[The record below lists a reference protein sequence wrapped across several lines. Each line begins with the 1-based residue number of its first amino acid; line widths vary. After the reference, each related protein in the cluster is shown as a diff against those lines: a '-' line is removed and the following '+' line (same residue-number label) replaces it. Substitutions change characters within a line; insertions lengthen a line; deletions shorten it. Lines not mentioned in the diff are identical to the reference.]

1 MRGSPLIRTCVVLA
15 LLLLAALPL
24 WRLTRSHGAPVATVA
39 PEIAANEPA
48 KKLSVHLKFVH
59 APRSFRLLY
68 LGKTLWNP
76 SVNGAESFKTELGIP
91 FPKEGIDLELK
102 AQWPEGTPETAVR
115 LDVQTPE
122 GASLHKT
129 VWGKGAI
136 DEILTFP

>member
-1 MRGSPLIRTCVVLA
+1 MLA

-24 WRLTRSHGAPVATVA
+24 WQLTRSHGAPAATGA
-39 PEIAANEPA
+39 PEMAANEPV
-48 KKLSVHLKFVH
+48 KKLLVHLKFFH

-76 SVNGAESFKTELGIP
+76 PANGAESFKTELGIP
-91 FPKEGIDLELK
+91 FPKEGVDLELK
-102 AQWPEGTPETAVR
+102 VLWPEGTPETAVR

-129 VWGKGAI
+129 VWGRGTI